1 MQNGTASELILSVF
15 EQDDFL
21 RRFGL
26 RKTRYNCQLLQA
38 HYMVPNCSMATMAG
52 VPSVDGLRSCTP
64 GDILDQRPDVAV
76 LDEEHAAMLM
86 STGCPYECTKK
97 TFFTHVSDGDFD
109 LQVGLGRIS
118 QSLHLYTDVN
128 SF

>member
-1 MQNGTASELILSVF
+1 
-15 EQDDFL
+15 
-21 RRFGL
+21 
-26 RKTRYNCQLLQA
+26 
-38 HYMVPNCSMATMAG
+38 MVPNCSMATMAG
-52 VPSVDGLRSCTP
+52 VPSVDALRSCTP
-64 GDILDQRPDVAV
+64 GDILEQQPDGLAV
-76 LDEEHAAMLM
+76 LNEGHAAMLM

-118 QSLHLYTDVN
+118 QNLHFYTDVN